1 MPVNSTP
8 PSRCAKKCVTRGRL
22 CRVVDFLMVLLQGLA
37 HEGGGVGSGGQDQLH
52 DHSQRAVSPFPPVL
66 SPRASQSAFH
76 RQPRTKFMHDLIF
89 SSLRP
94 SLAHPLSK
102 PFAYPLWPFAG
113 TIASSHPCSFTWGS
127 FTSSSTPCRST
138 LLDLR
143 YVPDHFLPHAR
154 VHVTS
159 RIAIGHVT
167 LGAWCCASFERE
179 GTRREGAMRRG
190 VV

>member
-1 MPVNSTP
+1 MARAQRRMRRPVTNFFLITNL
-8 PSRCAKKCVTRGRL
+8 CVFVLDWLMKGAALEAGAKINYMITVN
-22 CRVVDFLMVLLQGLA
+22 
-37 HEGGGVGSGGQDQLH
+37 GQ
-52 DHSQRAVSPFPPVL
+52 
-66 SPRASQSAFH
+66 
-76 RQPRTKFMHDLIF
+76 QPRTKFMHDLIF
-89 SSLRP
+89 SSLR
-94 SLAHPLSK
+94 
-102 PFAYPLWPFAG
+102 